1 MDANIVDDHMGP
13 ESVPMQDMGAAAGTE
28 TVNTLNEDVEDPNTV
43 PEPKRPTLK
52 EIFAKPQDYLSLICF
67 MCCGGLGL
75 IFALL
80 AVTKA
85 FDSIGRWIGC
95 CLIILGTWSA
105 YEIRL
110 LAKLKKELN
119 ELQAVQEKLSEQ
131 VEKLTKEVRLYDEQ
145 NDRFKEETKELEEA
159 NADFGNQIEELS
171 HIQNELRGAKEEL
184 ETHRENLGKE
194 KENLASSV
202 ESMQGNLQRLTEQ
215 TNELESQYEQ
225 FSQLQGQIQK
235 YAKANGLEMGKALQK
250 QNEMFSK
257 LETVMNDNASTLLQ
271 QIATDM
277 EFADDDE
284 GMTKEEY
291 AKWYARIPQRFRDQ
305 LPADTFDKFAGDD
318 GVMQYEE
325 MTSLI
330 EDLLAKG
337 STNVSAN

>member
-1 MDANIVDDHMGP
+1 M
-13 ESVPMQDMGAAAGTE
+13 
-28 TVNTLNEDVEDPNTV
+28 
-43 PEPKRPTLK
+43 
-52 EIFAKPQDYLSLICF
+52 
-67 MCCGGLGL
+67 
-75 IFALL
+75 
-80 AVTKA
+80 
-85 FDSIGRWIGC
+85 IGI

-131 VEKLTKEVRLYDEQ
+131 VEKLTKEVKLYDEQ
-145 NDRFKEETKELEEA
+145 NDRFKAETQELSEA
-159 NADFGNQIEELS
+159 NAEFENQIAELS
-171 HIQNELRGAKEEL
+171 QIQTELKGAKDEL
-184 ETHRENLGKE
+184 ESHRENLSQE

-235 YAKANGLEMGKALQK
+235 YAKANGMEMGKALQK

-284 GMTKEEY
+284 GMTRAEY
-291 AKWYARIPQRFRDQ
+291 EKWYARIPQRFREQ
-305 LPADTFDKFAGDD
+305 LPPETFDKYAGDD

-325 MTSLI
+325 MTGLI
-330 EDLLAKG
+330 EDLLSGKG
-337 STNVSAN
+337 NTNVSAN